1 MFKIKTRNAMK
12 TTIFLL
18 ALMLSAP
25 SGLAQKS
32 PDDICG
38 KWLTA
43 DKSGIIE
50 IYKRGALYYGRIVG
64 GKGGADSLDSKN
76 PKPELRTRPLLGL
89 DILKGLKFKGEN
101 DWGDGNIYDP
111 RSGNEYN
118 LFVSLEDAN
127 TLSLRGYV
135 GISLFGR
142 TEKWT
147 RAK

>member
-1 MFKIKTRNAMK
+1 MFKIKTINTMK
-12 TTIFLL
+12 TAIFLL
-18 ALMLSAP
+18 VLPLSV
-25 SGLAQKS
+25 SIGFAQKS

-43 DKSGIIE
+43 DKTGFVE
-50 IYKRGALYYGRIVG
+50 IYKRGALYYGKIVG
-64 GKGGADSLDSKN
+64 GNNGADSLDSKN

-118 LFVSLEDAN
+118 LFISLEDAS

-142 TEKWT
+142 TEKWA